1 MCQSKHNNIMAYL
14 MAMISHTHNTGGLGD
29 SKPIALPVLL
39 FMDIRMN
46 MLRGIRKLESAQS
59 QQVEDVACRIA

>member
-1 MCQSKHNNIMAYL
+1 
-14 MAMISHTHNTGGLGD
+14 MISHTHNTGGLGD

-46 MLRGIRKLESAQS
+46 MLRGIRKLESGQS